1 MHIKV
6 SLSNR
11 VREQQNLNYL
21 HNEQF
26 YNQKEQKLK
35 ISQKPNHT
43 DRRNIQQSKN
53 NGLPNGYQLK
63 LRITI
68 NLKKTGIKVW
78 AYICTVSF

>member
-1 MHIKV
+1 MHVKV

-26 YNQKEQKLK
+26 YNQKEHKLK
-35 ISQKPNHT
+35 ITQKPNH
-43 DRRNIQQSKN
+43 RRNIQQSKN
-53 NGLPNGYQLK
+53 NGPPNGYQLK

-68 NLKKTGIKVW
+68 NLKKTGIKVN
-78 AYICTVSF
+78 C

>member
-6 SLSNR
+6 SLSNG

-35 ISQKPNHT
+35 ISQKPN
-43 DRRNIQQSKN
+43 QSTT
-53 NGLPNGYQLK
+53 
-63 LRITI
+63 RIP
-68 NLKKTGIKVW
+68 GIFNK
-78 AYICTVSF
+78 AKIMDHQTVTS

>member
-35 ISQKPNHT
+35 ITQN
-43 DRRNIQQSKN
+43 Q
-53 NGLPNGYQLK
+53 
-63 LRITI
+63 TI
-68 NLKKTGIKVW
+68 AGIFNK
-78 AYICTVSF
+78 AKIMDHQTVTS